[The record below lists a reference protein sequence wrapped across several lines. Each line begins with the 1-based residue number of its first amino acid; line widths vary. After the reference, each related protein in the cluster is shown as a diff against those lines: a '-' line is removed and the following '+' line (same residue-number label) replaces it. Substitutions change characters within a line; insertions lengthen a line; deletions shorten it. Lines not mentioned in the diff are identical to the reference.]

1 MTDKKRL
8 MQLLLG
14 CAASVALTTG
24 CGTDDGIDL
33 DDIDATIGVALD
45 NLRLPGNNSTH
56 EIVFDELFSID
67 TTDCIKIDP
76 KSGEYVFRKRG
87 NDVKATNVEV
97 APITIVTDQD
107 NIHPTPLTLTAGDL
121 GITLPSRRRAG
132 SVETG
137 VKEIWETIQNFEFM
151 ETDLAGDVVDINTAE
166 SQSRLRLTAI
176 FSSDLMQ
183 VLPRF
188 SGLTFYLPEYLTL
201 SDLSCDNGQ
210 LSLTDGHTIEVKDVQ
225 TTRGRLTI
233 SASISQLDLQVLKDP
248 SLPAYLY
255 YDRYQQPD
263 GSYRGAVHLKGN
275 VRLKAAFDPD
285 MVKTDNLRHGM
296 TFVIDNQLTIS
307 NINIVSGEGRFCPS
321 IELND
326 IGSIGIG
333 DDVPSFLNDPDV
345 RLQLDNPVLSLD
357 IASDLAIDGF
367 IDGVIETTYRPN
379 ASLSPRRLP
388 ISGIK
393 AKRGQVSHIMVCNYN
408 PNTALYN
415 ETNGY
420 QVIETG
426 RTGQNLGWLLEK
438 IPQDIEFSCTARA
451 DESTPGIIVL
461 GHQYYI
467 KPSYD
472 FEAKLALNAGSTIVY
487 NDSITDWQG
496 DLKDLDLTVGSAITV
511 ESDVSNQLPVDLQ
524 LSITPI
530 GAPKAN
536 GTRDRLNNLIDVVVT
551 TDKANN
557 LLVAEG
563 KTRLTIK
570 ATQKQKGAFKQL
582 DGLRIKAIA
591 TSQQNGKTINSGL
604 GTDKT
609 TQTLKLEHI
618 TVTLNGQAEI
628 DAN

>member
-107 NIHPTPLTLTAGDL
+107 NIHPTPLTLSEGDL